1 VKILREIALH
11 MLDIIENCVAAEATS
26 VEILV
31 DEDLKNDR
39 LRIVIQ
45 DDGQGMDEKML
56 AGVTDPFITTRPTRQ
71 VGLGIPLF
79 EAAAEA
85 CNGHLQID
93 SRLGQGTRLEAEFQ
107 HSHIDR
113 MPLGDLAETMLHV
126 VIGHPEVHWLFHY
139 QVDDKAFT
147 FDDELI
153 KKEVTGLP
161 LTEPSI
167 LTFIRELLQDGVD
180 SVQRAIIE
188 HKIIY

>member
-1 VKILREIALH
+1 LREIALH
-11 MLDIIENCVAAEATS
+11 MLDIIENSVAAEATC

-39 LRIVIQ
+39 LKIVVQ
-45 DDGQGMDEKML
+45 DNGQGMDEKML
-56 AGVTDPFITTRPTRQ
+56 TGVSDPFVTTRITRQ

-79 EAAAEA
+79 KAAAEA

-93 SRLGQGTRLEAEFQ
+93 SRLGQGTRLKAEFQ

-126 VIGHPEVHWLFHY
+126 VIGHPQVHWLFHY
-139 QVDDKAFT
+139 QVGDKAFT

-153 KKEVTGLP
+153 KKEVAGLP

-180 SVQRAIIE
+180 SVQQTTVERE
-188 HKIIY
+188 LTY